1 MTQLIP
7 GWYPDPT
14 NPLQERLWDGS
25 EWVDK
30 VRPRAPQVDAMPA
43 DDPVVVGDASPRI
56 EKGIEV
62 RYKRPWRVTWGQQ
75 SQVDAALKSKGIPYK
90 WEDKELVVDK
100 SAEFD
105 TDVLWE
111 IHTRKRSGL
120 ALASLLL
127 STTPAVWTFLQP
139 LLQRGY
145 ISCFRDPSDNWP
157 TCGRRETRLFG
168 IIADRAGVMFL
179 VPFFSALVAVVLG
192 HIVLLQTTDK
202 AHLRGRSKA
211 LFGVVVG
218 WMTVA
223 VYIFSSLYYGW

>member
-1 MTQLIP
+1 MSDTP
-7 GWYPDPT
+7 TGWYTDPT
-14 NPLQERLWDGS
+14 NHLQERLWDGKD
-25 EWVDK
+25 WLDH
-30 VRPRAPQVDAMPA
+30 VRTRAPQIDDLPVDNH
-43 DDPVVVGDASPRI
+43 DVVGSASPRI
-56 EKGIEV
+56 YRGTEVLYNRAWSLSWRQRSNIE
-62 RYKRPWRVTWGQQ
+62 T
-75 SQVDAALKSKGIPYK
+75 ALKIKGIPFR
-90 WEDKELVVDK
+90 WEDRALVVNK
-100 SAEFD
+100 SAKFD

-127 STTPAVWTFLQP
+127 STTPAVWT

-145 ISCFRDPSDNWP
+145 ISCFRDPAINWP
-157 TCGRRETRLFG
+157 DCGKRETQLFG
-168 IIADRAGVMFL
+168 IIDNRAGVMFL

-202 AHLRGRSKA
+202 PHLRGRSEA

-223 VYIFSSLYYGW
+223 VYIWSFLYYGW

>member
-43 DDPVVVGDASPRI
+43 DDPVVVGDASPRT

-62 RYKRPWRVTWGQQ
+62 RYKRPWRV
-75 SQVDAALKSKGIPYK
+75 
-90 WEDKELVVDK
+90 
-100 SAEFD
+100 
-105 TDVLWE
+105 
-111 IHTRKRSGL
+111 
-120 ALASLLL
+120 
-127 STTPAVWTFLQP
+127 
-139 LLQRGY
+139 
-145 ISCFRDPSDNWP
+145 
-157 TCGRRETRLFG
+157 TRLFG